1 MGWVRGATVLL
12 FSVLL
17 LALPGEALALKLT
30 PPGKSG
36 TDQYFETIPTS
47 AGNAAPPGGKSG
59 GGNGAV
65 AQLGQG
71 HAGVSRLAHLGK
83 DGQAAASLAAAT
95 APSSASGTGSG
106 KTGKGASPTGGA
118 LTPPGDSAPGA
129 IARALT
135 GSDSGGLGLA
145 LPLLL
150 VTVLIAAGGLLAWKL
165 RQGSDQPELPV

>member
-1 MGWVRGATVLL
+1 MGWVRGATVSL

-17 LALPGEALALKLT
+17 LALPGESLALKLT

-47 AGNAAPPGGKSG
+47 AGNAAPPTGKSG
-59 GGNGAV
+59 GGDTAV
-65 AQLGQG
+65 ARLGQG
-71 HAGVSRLAHLGK
+71 RAGVTRLTHLGK

-95 APSSASGTGSG
+95 APSSTSKGPSG
-106 KTGKGASPTGGA
+106 AVGG

-129 IARALT
+129 IAHALI
-135 GSDSGGLGLA
+135 GSDTGGLGLA

-150 VTVLIAAGGLLAWKL
+150 ATCLIAAGGLFAWKL
-165 RQGSDQPELPV
+165 RHGSDQPELPA